1 MQMSKPTTQT
11 RRKRGEPRRL
21 LLAAAEQ
28 VFAEKGY
35 QASTREIADR
45 AGVSET
51 LMFRYFGSKA
61 GLFREA
67 IVAPFVDFV
76 DEFVSKSEPL
86 LDADEDQLYD
96 LTLGFVGSLYDLFT
110 AHRGLVAMLW
120 SSQAHS
126 ESDLASQDALKD
138 VSAALD
144 KLVEVGAHA
153 GSSRTA
159 RNEIA
164 TRAVLSMVA
173 GMALSAPTY
182 RGRKLPARDA
192 VVEELTKIV
201 YHGRHGDA

>member
-1 MQMSKPTTQT
+1 MPRSATQT

-35 QASTREIADR
+35 QASTRVIADR

-61 GLFREA
+61 GLFHEA
-67 IVAPFVDFV
+67 IVNPFVEFV
-76 DEFVSKSEPL
+76 DEFVEKSTPM
-86 LDADEDQLYD
+86 LDADEEQLYD
-96 LTLGFVGSLYDLFT
+96 LTLGFVGGLYDLFT

-120 SSQAHS
+120 SAQAHS
-126 ESDLASQDALKD
+126 ESDLAGQDALKD

-144 KLVEVGAHA
+144 KLVELGAHA
-153 GSSRTA
+153 VRSRSA

-173 GMALSAPTY
+173 GMAISAPTY
-182 RGRKLPARDA
+182 GGRKPPARDA
-192 VVEELTKIV
+192 VVEEIARIV
-201 YHGRHGDA
+201 YYGRHAGT

>member
-1 MQMSKPTTQT
+1 MSKSATQG

-28 VFAEKGY
+28 VFADKGY

-67 IVAPFVDFV
+67 IVTPFVEFV
-76 DEFVSKSEPL
+76 DEFVEKSAVL
-86 LDADEDQLYD
+86 LDAEEDQLYD
-96 LTLGFVGSLYDLFT
+96 LTLAFVGGLYDLFT

-126 ESDLASQDALKD
+126 ESDLAGQEALKD

-144 KLVEVGAHA
+144 KLVELGAHA
-153 GSSRTA
+153 ARSRTA

-173 GMALSAPTY
+173 GMAISAPTY
-182 RGRKLPARDA
+182 GGRKPPARDA
-192 VVEELTKIV
+192 VVEEIAKIV
-201 YHGRHGDA
+201 YYGRHGES